1 MQALTVALPTM
12 VKRGQRY
19 QEIPAGPSACD
30 TFTTVCL
37 THLFLFTKYT
47 ATAFSGTA
55 RSGTNDMRK
64 AAPSPTHATV
74 HTTDTVRRSSN

>member
-37 THLFLFTKYT
+37 TYLFLFTKDT

-55 RSGTNDMRK
+55 RSGTNDMEGGTF
-64 AAPSPTHATV
+64 ANSCY
-74 HTTDTVRRSSN
+74 SSHNEYCLSQQ